1 MADFK
6 DFPNDEEV
14 FGKAKQV
21 VEEAD
26 DTVPIADKE
35 DVSDIQD
42 NIDDV
47 KEISKQFLDK
57 DEERR
62 RNEKNERLLEAAKSE
77 RIQNKQMALLEE
89 LRAKLERLENKQEY
103 IDNYQREELLPTI
116 EDIKERVEP
125 GMLSKMFKF
134 AATTALLNRLGVYDK
149 IQNILLET
157 IGLGKNNVDKD
168 GNPVQKVGMGRG
180 LAKAGLM
187 ATKLAGT
194 GLKWGSRIARA
205 TIKPMAWM
213 VGKKSLEG
221 SFFGMADDILSA
233 GTNFGKGLENYSKNK
248 LEAYKEE
255 DKGKKGFLRRIAG
268 AAFGGSWKD
277 GWSNLAHGGTDN
289 GITNMARTIRENTT
303 GRLKAM
309 SERVADGS
317 FGDVKQDASEIL
329 NDAIDKAKKV
339 KQELSDSD
347 FGKKAREQFDKVAG
361 FFNHNTTEYFTKAKE
376 TLDYMKDEITKH
388 LDNIGIGTTFD
399 EAKAKIDEQVKKYST
414 GSVSTGSST
423 TEDTLSEATEAIQEA
438 TTKIQE
444 AIKQT
449 SKPQTATK
457 TINTDLYETA
467 ESQRK
472 AEADR
477 KEQNDRYEADKET
490 QQDQLEALD
499 KINKKIDKLTK
510 KVGEIDTDGGLMD
523 DLADAASILDYADG
537 KGNRRSRRGGGRG
550 GNGARGGRL
559 SRLTNWA
566 RGTRIGRGIGAV
578 ARGAGGLLRG
588 AGTALATGGAALRAV
603 PVLGQVAAV
612 GMTLGQA
619 AHAIYDPKEY
629 GQDESLWGR
638 TKAAGWGLARGTAKL
653 LDTPTALAS
662 GALGLLGFDKAA
674 KAVGNLS
681 IDNMLEKQ
689 EQEMKNNR
697 DTIAKEKEKQRL
709 VSKRQQTL
717 DIIKKNDDELE
728 AFRKASKGAT
738 KEGIGEILDS
748 FTRRFEQEGKISET
762 DKDESLWQSVKS
774 FFGIGSDEKKDETP
788 TTTPSS
794 SSTPST
800 TTSVGT
806 SNDLANVKKEQEKQ
820 KTQKDK
826 DYSSTIGE
834 ALYDFNKTN
843 SSLTYGFG
851 SKGTNGT
858 KIDCSGFTAA
868 ASMSLSD
875 KILIDGKELTDEQKK
890 KMKNLVGT
898 SAAEQ
903 LRNVGKEAG
912 IRVQGLGSEL
922 SESDFQEGDIIGE
935 DNGDKGWD
943 AGRYNGIDHITQ
955 VVRGPDGKLF
965 VSESTARK
973 DANGK
978 TGVQLTSLGAYLK
991 RKQKTKLYVSSLPKA
1006 LEKTLGGAISMKTN
1020 TIETDISKQVAQAV
1034 TTDTKNTTEVA
1045 KPKSDVKAPTKAD
1058 NNTTE
1063 TITKKDLQAMQEDTF
1078 KTLAA
1083 MNNDKQGAADFGES
1097 TYSSSKKIEDL
1108 QRYYLA
1114 TGLITG

>member
-6 DFPNDEEV
+6 DFPNDDEV

-26 DTVPIADKE
+26 ETIVADKE

-42 NIDDV
+42 NIEDV
-47 KEISKQFLDK
+47 KEINRQFLEK

-62 RNEKNERLLEAAKSE
+62 RNERNERLLEAAKSE

-89 LRAKLERLENKQEY
+89 LRAKLDRIESKQEY
-103 IDNYQREELLPTI
+103 LDTYQREELLPTI
-116 EDIKERVEP
+116 EDLKERVEP

-134 AATTALLNRLGVYDK
+134 AVTTAILNRLGVYDK
-149 IQNILLET
+149 IQNILLEA
-157 IGLGKNNVDKD
+157 IGLGKQEVDKD

-194 GLKWGSRIARA
+194 GLKWGSRVARA
-205 TIKPMAWM
+205 TLKPMGWL

-221 SFFGMADDILSA
+221 SFFGMADDILAA
-233 GTNFGKGLENYSKNK
+233 GTNFGKGLEKYSSNK

-255 DKGKKGFLRRIAG
+255 DKNKKGFLRRLTG

-277 GWSNLAHGGTDN
+277 SWNNLAHGGTDN
-289 GITNMARTIRENTT
+289 GVTNMARSIREKTT
-303 GRLKAM
+303 GKLKAM
-309 SERVADGS
+309 SERVANGT
-317 FGDVKQDASEIL
+317 FGDVNVDTKNIIDDAVK
-329 NDAIDKAKKV
+329 KAQKV
-339 KQELSDSD
+339 KQELSESD
-347 FGKKAREQFDKVAG
+347 LGKNVRAQFDKIAG
-361 FFNHNTTEYFTKAKE
+361 FVNINASSYFKKANE

-388 LDNIGIGTTFD
+388 LDGLGISATTD
-399 EAKAKIDEQVKKYST
+399 EAKAKIDEAIKKYST
-414 GSVSTGSST
+414 GSVSTESST
-423 TEDTLSEATEAIQEA
+423 SEDTLSEATETIQEA
-438 TTKIQE
+438 ATKINE

-449 SKPQTATK
+449 SKPQTSTK
-457 TINTDLYETA
+457 TINTDIYEAA
-467 ESQRK
+467 ERERQ

-477 KEQNDRYEADKET
+477 REQKERYNEDKET
-490 QQDQLEALD
+490 QQDQLDQLD
-499 KINKKIDKLTK
+499 KINKKLDKLTK

-537 KGNRRSRRGGGRG
+537 KGGKRKARGGGRG
-550 GNGARGGRL
+550 AKGKVGRL
-559 SRLTNWA
+559 GRLTNWA
-566 RGTRIGRGIGAV
+566 KGTRIGRGIGAA
-578 ARGAGGLLRG
+578 ARGAGSLLRG
-588 AGTALATGGAALRAV
+588 AGSALATGGAALRAV

-612 GMTLGQA
+612 GMPLGQA

-629 GQDESLWGR
+629 GQEDTLWGR
-638 TKAAGWGLARGTAKL
+638 TEAAGWGLARGTAKL
-653 LDTPTALAS
+653 LDTPTSLVS

-674 KAVGNLS
+674 KAVGDLS

-697 DTIAKEKEKQRL
+697 DEIAKEKEKQRL

-717 DIIKKNDDELE
+717 DYIKKNDDELE

-748 FTRRFEQEGKISET
+748 FTRRFEQEGKLNTT
-762 DKDESLWQSVKS
+762 DKDEGIWQSVKS
-774 FFGIGSDEKKDETP
+774 FFGFGDEKKDETP

-903 LRNVGKEAG
+903 LRNVGNEAG

-978 TGVQLTSLGAYLK
+978 TGVQLTSLGNYLK

-1020 TIETDISKQVAQAV
+1020 TIEDNLNKQAAQAV
-1034 TTDTKNTTEVA
+1034 ATDTKNVSEVA
-1045 KPKSDVKAPTKAD
+1045 KPKADVKAPTNT
-1058 NNTTE
+1058 NNVSTE
-1063 TITKKDLQAMQEDTF
+1063 TITKKDLQAMQDETF

-1083 MNNDKQGAADFGES
+1083 MNPAGGSQVAADFGES
-1097 TYSSSKKIEDL
+1097 TYSSSKKVEDL

>member
-1 MADFK
+1 MAEFR

-89 LRAKLERLENKQEY
+89 LRAKLDRLENKQEY

-149 IQNILLET
+149 IQNVLLEA

-194 GLKWGSRIARA
+194 GLKWGSRLARA
-205 TIKPMAWM
+205 TLKPMAWM

-221 SFFGMADDILSA
+221 SFFGMADDILAA

-248 LEAYKEE
+248 LEAYREE
-255 DKGKKGFLRRIAG
+255 DKGKKGFFRRIAG

-277 GWSNLAHGGTDN
+277 SWSNLAHGGTDN

-317 FGDVKQDASEIL
+317 FGDVREEATKIIDDAVK
-329 NDAIDKAKKV
+329 KAQKV
-339 KQELSDSD
+339 KQELSESEL
-347 FGKKAREQFDKVAG
+347 GKNVREQFDKIAG
-361 FFNHNTTEYFTKAKE
+361 FVNVNASSYFTKANE

-388 LDNIGIGTTFD
+388 LDGIGISTTID
-399 EAKAKIDEQVKKYST
+399 EAKAKIDETIKKYST
-414 GSVSTGSST
+414 GSVSTESST

-449 SKPQTATK
+449 SKPQTTTK
-457 TINTDLYETA
+457 TINTDQYEAA
-467 ESQRK
+467 ERERQ

-477 KEQNDRYEADKET
+477 KEQTDRYEADKET

-537 KGNRRSRRGGGRG
+537 DGNRRSRRGGRRG

-566 RGTRIGRGIGAV
+566 RGTRIGRGLGAA
-578 ARGAGGLLRG
+578 ARGAGSLLRG

-603 PVLGQVAAV
+603 PVLGQVYAV
-612 GMTLGQA
+612 GATLGQA

-629 GQDESLWGR
+629 GQEDSLWGR

-653 LDTPTALAS
+653 LDTPAMWAS
-662 GALGLLGFDKAA
+662 GALGFLGFDKAA

-709 VSKRQQTL
+709 ISKRQQTL

-774 FFGIGSDEKKDETP
+774 FFGIGEDKKDETP
-788 TTTPSS
+788 KANPPKADNNS
-794 SSTPST
+794 
-800 TTSVGT
+800 TSVPAST
-806 SNDLANVKKEQEKQ
+806 IDNSQAKKEPSP
-820 KTQKDK
+820 DK
-826 DYSSTIGE
+826 NYASTIGA
-834 ALYDFNKTN
+834 ALYDFNRSN
-843 SSLTYGFG
+843 ESLLYGFG

-868 ASMSLSD
+868 ASMSLAD
-875 KILIDGKELTDEQKK
+875 KILIDGKELTDDQKK

-922 SESDFQEGDIIGE
+922 SENDFQEGDIIGE

-1020 TIETDISKQVAQAV
+1020 TIETDISKQLAQAV
-1034 TTDTKNTTEVA
+1034 TTDTKNVTEVA
-1045 KPKSDVKAPTKAD
+1045 KPKSDVKAPSKAD

-1083 MNNDKQGAADFGES
+1083 MNNNKQGAADFGES
-1097 TYSSSKKIEDL
+1097 TYSSSKKVEDL